1 MDVVESDDKIQFYDF
16 DTEKKAEAE
25 QQIAEDTQEVKEFF
39 KNKLEK
45 DAAKHWDIFYKQNK
59 TNFFKDRH
67 YLLKELPE
75 LEQHATENEVTRL
88 LDAGCGVGNALFP
101 LSESL
106 PTLETDAFD
115 FSKNAV
121 SFVQAHEAFD
131 SNRMKAE
138 TVDLVNDDIPFD
150 EGTHDFAVLIFVLSA
165 ISPDHFAACA
175 KKMYDQLAPGGLLF
189 FRDYGKFDL
198 AQLRFAAR
206 KKVKLGENFYVRSDN
221 TRSYFFEETELN
233 SVFEEAGFVT
243 EKSET
248 LYRLV
253 ENKKQD
259 KQMHRVWIQCKYRK
273 PSE

>member
-1 MDVVESDDKIQFYDF
+1 MDVQESDDKIQFYEF
-16 DTEKKAEAE
+16 DGARQTEAE
-25 QQIAEDTQEVKEFF
+25 DQLAEDTQEVKDFF
-39 KNKLEK
+39 KKKLEK

-106 PTLETDAFD
+106 PSLETDAFD

-121 SFVQAHEAFD
+121 SFVLSHEAFD
-131 SNRMKAE
+131 SNRMKAA
-138 TVDLVNDDIPFD
+138 TVDLVNDEIPFS
-150 EGTHDFAVLIFVLSA
+150 ENTHDFAVLIFVLSA
-165 ISPDHFAACA
+165 IAPEHFGSCA
-175 KKMYDQLAPGGLLF
+175 KKMFDQLAPGGLLF

-198 AQLRFAAR
+198 AQLRFAAK

-221 TRSYFFEETELN
+221 TRSYFFEENDLN
-233 SVFEEAGFVT
+233 TLFEAAGFIT
-243 EKSET
+243 ESSET

-253 ENKKQD
+253 ENKKQE

-273 PSE
+273 PLE